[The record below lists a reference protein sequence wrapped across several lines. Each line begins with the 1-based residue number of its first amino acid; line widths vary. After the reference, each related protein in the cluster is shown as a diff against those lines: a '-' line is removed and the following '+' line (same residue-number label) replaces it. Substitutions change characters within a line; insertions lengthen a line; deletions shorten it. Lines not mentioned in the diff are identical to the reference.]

1 MCNLPIKPGA
11 TEAVGL
17 MGSSLFTLRSSN
29 MQTLLKYALIIPET
43 VRNTLGSFDEER
55 EMILL
60 KAFEVTETGHC
71 VPSVIYNSSTQD
83 GCRTFGCFF

>member
-1 MCNLPIKPGA
+1 
-11 TEAVGL
+11 
-17 MGSSLFTLRSSN
+17 
-29 MQTLLKYALIIPET
+29 MQTLFLKYAFIIPET

-60 KAFEVTETGHC
+60 KAFEVTETGHR

-83 GCRTFGCFF
+83 GCRTFGFFFFNQESQHLKGAMTTGLLFS